1 MIKRRLFFLLA
12 ALLCVA
18 QAFAQNADRDHTRKA
33 LKFSTPATHW
43 EEALPIGNGR
53 IGAMVYGGTALE
65 QIQLNEETASTG
77 SPYSNYNPEAREY
90 LPLMRQ
96 LLFEGKFQEAQDL
109 GDAHFMST
117 TGREQTYQTLGSLNI
132 AWADHDQVRGYSRE
146 LDLERAVTTVRYNVG
161 DVTFTEEAFASF
173 TDQLIIIRITASKPG
188 SINCE
193 LSYST
198 PMQDVTFSVTRDK
211 LLREEGMCHGNGPM
225 PDAIRYLADTK
236 AVNKGGKVIA
246 GEQSLRVE
254 KANELTLYISMATN
268 FVNYRDVSGDPYAR
282 NKAYLKNANK
292 NYDKAL
298 AAHTAYY
305 KSQYDRVQLDLGN
318 LDDSTANTDKRLRDF
333 HLSPDPDFVA
343 LYFQFGRYLLISC
356 SQPGCQPANLQGIWN
371 ASPNPSWSS
380 NYTTNINTEMNYWPA
395 EVTNLSE
402 LHTPLIDAIKEWAEH
417 GAETAAKQYGCR
429 GWILHHNSDLW
440 RATAPFDY
448 AYSGLWLGGAAWVS
462 NHLWERYLYSGD
474 KAYLAEVYPLMK
486 GAAEFFVDFLV
497 EDPNT
502 GYLVVAPSNSPEN
515 RPTGRDASTDAGIT
529 MDNQLVT
536 DLFYN
541 VHFAADV
548 LGLDAA
554 FCDTLDRMR
563 AQLPP
568 MQVGRHGQL
577 QEWLYDWDNPND
589 HHRHVSHL
597 WGLFPGSQISPYRTP
612 VLFEGVR
619 NTLIQRG
626 DPSTGWSMGWKV
638 CLWARML
645 DGNHAY
651 ELIKNQLMYLDPANQ
666 KGQGGGTYPNLFD
679 AHPPFQIDG
688 NFGCTAGIAEM
699 MLQSHDGAVHLLPA
713 IPDAWTYGSVK
724 GLRARGGFTIE
735 KLTWN
740 DGHISCADIRST
752 IGGNL
757 RIRSYWPLEG
767 EGLVEVKDDTPN
779 PNPLFPVQQVL
790 RPLVSEKARLAGTR
804 LRKTWVYDCPTTA
817 GQLVSVKI
825 AEGKSGY
832 DFVVAADGSGDFTS
846 VQDAIYAAP
855 DRSEDRIVIFI
866 KDGEYEQ
873 KLLVP
878 AAKTNLTLLGESREG
893 VRLVYNSHSA
903 TYAAGSNMPVVTQVR
918 GDGFDVNRTTAVLT
932 VVGEGFL
939 AENLTIENTANR
951 SGYMSQAVT
960 ICADRTTFRR
970 CNIQGYQDT
979 VYLWTLGKRTWF
991 DQCLIIGRTDYIYG
1005 AGIGYFDGCE
1015 IRSWGGG
1022 WVTAP
1027 STPLHQK
1034 YGLVFNGCR
1043 FTYDGN
1049 SPKPED
1055 NGKPFN
1061 LGRPWHN
1068 YPKVA
1073 VLNSVYDD
1081 MLDPLGWPT
1090 TWGMPYAA
1098 DSEALELV
1106 EYNNSGVRA
1115 DMAGRQ
1121 GWKCIRAL
1129 NADEAARYSVEAV
1142 FGEHPAA
1149 WK

>member
-1 MIKRRLFFLLA
+1 MKRIAFLLLT
-12 ALLCVA
+12 ALLCVPM
-18 QAFAQNADRDHTRKA
+18 AFAQNTDRDHTRKA
-33 LKFSTPATHW
+33 LKFSAPATHW
-43 EEALPIGNGR
+43 EEAFPIGNGR
-53 IGAMVYGGTALE
+53 IGAMVFGDPRTE
-65 QIQLNEETASTG
+65 QLQINEETVTTG
-77 SPYSNYNPEAREY
+77 SPYSNYNPKGPANLDRI
-90 LPLMRQ
+90 RQ
-96 LLFEGKFQEAQDL
+96 LVFEGKFQEAQDL
-109 GDAHFMST
+109 GNEAFLSPV
-117 TGREQTYQTLGSLNI
+117 GREQKYQTLGSILI
-132 AWADHDQVRGYSRE
+132 AYDDHERVSRYNRE
-146 LDLERAVTTVRYNVG
+146 LDIENAVTTTTYQVG
-161 DVTFTEEAFASF
+161 DVSFTQEAFTSF
-173 TDQLIIIRITASKPG
+173 VDQLLIVRITASKPG
-188 SINCE
+188 AINCE
-193 LSYST
+193 LSYTS
-198 PMQDVTFSVTRDK
+198 PMEDVTYSVTKDR
-211 LLREEGMCHGNGPM
+211 LLREEGMCHGSGDI
-225 PDAIRYLADTK
+225 PDAVRYCVDLK
-236 AVNKGGKVIA
+236 AVNKGGKITPRA
-246 GEQSLRVE
+246 QSLKVDG
-254 KANELTLYISMATN
+254 ATELTLYVSMATN
-268 FVNYRDVSGDPYAR
+268 YVNYRDVSGDPYAR
-282 NKAYLKNANK
+282 NKAYLKNAGK
-292 NYDKAL
+292 RYDKARQ
-298 AAHTAYY
+298 AHIDFY
-305 KSQYDRVQLDLGN
+305 KAQYDRVRLDLGN
-318 LDDSTANTDKRLRDF
+318 LDDSSANTDKRLRDF
-333 HLSPDPDFVA
+333 HLSPDPDFVS
-343 LYFQFGRYLLISC
+343 LYFQFGRYLLICC
-356 SQPGCQPANLQGIWN
+356 SQPGGQPANLQGIWN
-371 ASPNPSWSS
+371 ASPDPSWSC

-395 EVTNLSE
+395 EVTNLAE
-402 LHTPLIDAIKEWAEH
+402 LHTPLIEIAKEWAVT
-417 GAETAAKQYGCR
+417 GAETARKMYGCR

-440 RATAPFDY
+440 RVTGVLDS
-448 AYSGLWLGGAAWVS
+448 AYSGLWLGGAAWICH
-462 NHLWERYLYSGD
+462 HLWERYLYSGD
-474 KAYLAEVYPLMK
+474 KAYLAEVYPVMK
-486 GAAEFFVDFLV
+486 SAAEFFVDFLV
-497 EDPNT
+497 EEPRT

-515 RPTGRDASTDAGIT
+515 RPQGRDASTDGGIT
-529 MDNQLVT
+529 MDNQLVAN
-536 DLFYN
+536 LFCN
-541 VHFAADV
+541 VHYAADI

-568 MQVGRHGQL
+568 MQVGQHGQL
-577 QEWLYDWDNPND
+577 QEWLFDWDSPND
-589 HHRHVSHL
+589 KHRHVSHL
-597 WGLFPGSQISPYRTP
+597 WGLFPGAQISPYRTP

-713 IPDAWTYGSVK
+713 IPDAWTYGNVR
-724 GLRARGGFTIE
+724 GLRARGGFTVEELAWDEGRIAHAE
-735 KLTWN
+735 
-740 DGHISCADIRST
+740 IRSN

-767 EGLVEVKDDTPN
+767 EGLVEVKDGSAN
-779 PNPLFPVQQVL
+779 PSPFFPIQPVL

-804 LRKTWVYDCPTTA
+804 LRRTWVYDCPTVA
-817 GQLVSVKI
+817 GQLVSVR
-825 AEGKSGY
+825 AAAGKSGY

-855 DRSEDRIVIFI
+855 DRGEERTVIFI
-866 KDGEYEQ
+866 RNGEYEQ

-878 AAKTNLTLLGESREG
+878 AAKTNITLLGESRDG

-903 TYAAGSNMPVVTQVR
+903 SYAAGSNMPVVNQVR
-918 GDGFDVNRTTAVLT
+918 GDGFDVGRTTAVLT
-932 VVGEGFL
+932 VLGEGFL
-939 AENLTIENTANR
+939 AENLTIENTADR
-951 SGYMSQAVT
+951 SGYMSQAIT

-970 CNIQGYQDT
+970 CAICGYQDT

-991 DQCLIIGRTDYIYG
+991 DGCLIVGRTDYIYG

-1043 FTYDGN
+1043 FTYDPD

-1055 NGKPFN
+1055 NGKPFAI
-1061 LGRPWHN
+1061 GRPWHN

-1098 DSEALELV
+1098 DDTRLDLV

-1115 DMAGRQ
+1115 DMGKRQ
-1121 GWKCIRAL
+1121 GWKCIREL
-1129 NADEAARYSVEAV
+1129 QPLEADSYSLEAV
-1142 FGEHPAA
+1142 FGEHPAI